1 MRKIYTN
8 CVLNVIVSPQLA
20 PSTHMAGFS
29 YSAIH
34 ILFTPVYMP
43 ARWRSEPECFKR
55 GYWRLESFTLVKS
68 RYSGDI
74 HSTSEPAPFDI
85 AEDGPP
91 KYYNHCWDR
100 ILMAYT
106 NCALT
111 KPDEDKSLALEGILQ
126 HMERYFNG
134 SDYVSGFFCHELP
147 LALLWWLPDGGGMNK
162 RPNLVYRAASWRLEL
177 GQH

>member
-1 MRKIYTN
+1 
-8 CVLNVIVSPQLA
+8 
-20 PSTHMAGFS
+20 
-29 YSAIH
+29 
-34 ILFTPVYMP
+34 
-43 ARWRSEPECFKR
+43 
-55 GYWRLESFTLVKS
+55 
-68 RYSGDI
+68 
-74 HSTSEPAPFDI
+74 
-85 AEDGPP
+85 
-91 KYYNHCWDR
+91 
-100 ILMAYT
+100 MAYT